1 MTIIRKKKILIIFL
15 FILASTFFIS
25 CSNNS
30 NNSLKVRVAFFPNLT
45 HSQALVGMNE
55 GQFQKAL
62 GEGAQIEWKQFNAGP
77 SEIEALFAGE
87 IDIGY
92 IGPIPAIN
100 GYDKSK
106 GELQIIAGATDAGAI
121 LVSRRDLCIKK
132 IKELDKKVIAVPQY
146 GNTQDLI
153 LRHILS
159 ENKLKD
165 VTRGG
170 SVRIIQAENADIK
183 LLLDRKEIDA
193 ALVPEPWG
201 SRLIKEV
208 KANIV
213 LDYNEVYL
221 QGGYSSTVVVARK
234 SFIKKYPDIIKTFI
248 QTHVELTKYINEEKE
263 KVKGVINSQI
273 NKLTGVTIPE
283 DIMDD
288 SFSRLIITNNPE
300 KESILN
306 FIKVSQ
312 DLGIIQHDIKQ
323 EELLNLDILTDVL
336 RESGKGEKK

>member
-1 MTIIRKKKILIIFL
+1 MTIFQKKKILIIFL

-45 HSQALVGMNE
+45 HSQALVGMSE

-62 GEGAQIEWKQFNAGP
+62 GDGVQIEWKQFNAGP
-77 SEIEALFAGE
+77 SEIEALFAEE

-121 LVSRRDLCIKK
+121 LVSRKDLCIKN

-146 GNTQDLI
+146 GNTQDFV

-165 VTRGG
+165 VAQGG

-183 LLLDRKEIDA
+183 LLLDRREIDA

-213 LDYNEVYL
+213 LDYDEVYL

-234 SFIKKYPDIIKTFI
+234 DFINKYPNIIKKFI
-248 QTHVELTKYINEEKE
+248 QTHVELTKYINEENE

-283 DIMDD
+283 DIMNA

-306 FIKVSQ
+306 FIKVSR
-312 DLGIIQHDIKQ
+312 DFGIIQNDIKM
-323 EELLNLDILTDVL
+323 EELLNLDILNDVL
-336 RESGKGEKK
+336 RESRIGEKK

>member
-106 GELQIIAGATDAGAI
+106 
-121 LVSRRDLCIKK
+121 
-132 IKELDKKVIAVPQY
+132 
-146 GNTQDLI
+146 
-153 LRHILS
+153 
-159 ENKLKD
+159 
-165 VTRGG
+165 
-170 SVRIIQAENADIK
+170 
-183 LLLDRKEIDA
+183 
-193 ALVPEPWG
+193 
-201 SRLIKEV
+201 
-208 KANIV
+208 
-213 LDYNEVYL
+213 
-221 QGGYSSTVVVARK
+221 
-234 SFIKKYPDIIKTFI
+234 
-248 QTHVELTKYINEEKE
+248 
-263 KVKGVINSQI
+263 
-273 NKLTGVTIPE
+273 
-283 DIMDD
+283 
-288 SFSRLIITNNPE
+288 
-300 KESILN
+300 
-306 FIKVSQ
+306 
-312 DLGIIQHDIKQ
+312 
-323 EELLNLDILTDVL
+323 
-336 RESGKGEKK
+336 